1 MEWECGAGDR
11 DGENGRVQFFT
22 AENGREQRCG
32 EEGGEKGRDCSGK
45 TGIRGMEKIKGNKT
59 KGNKRE

>member
-1 MEWECGAGDR
+1 MRRKITFAMEWECGAGDR

-32 EEGGEKGRDCSGK
+32 EEGGKKAGTAPAKPE
-45 TGIRGMEKIKGNKT
+45 
-59 KGNKRE
+59 

>member
-32 EEGGEKGRDCSGK
+32 EEGGKKAGTAPAKPE
-45 TGIRGMEKIKGNKT
+45 
-59 KGNKRE
+59 